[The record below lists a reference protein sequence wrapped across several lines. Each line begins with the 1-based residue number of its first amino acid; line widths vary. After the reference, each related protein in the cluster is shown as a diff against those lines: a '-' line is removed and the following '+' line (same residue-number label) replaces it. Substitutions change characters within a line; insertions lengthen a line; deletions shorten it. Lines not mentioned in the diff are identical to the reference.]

1 MDVIKLIGAS
11 HNGKLIIDVPEEL
24 DEKELEIM
32 IISSKELKK
41 EEGNYD
47 EKAKLKNEDHK
58 NSETS

>member
-41 EEGNYD
+41 EEENYD
-47 EKAKLKNEDHK
+47 GKAKLKNEDNK